1 MIKKI
6 ILATLVS
13 LAPLAAQEL
22 IVTGQNNMVKTQ
34 LPEET
39 HSVYLGSFLAQ
50 GYIPAQ
56 DVFRIDAPVEGV
68 IERLNVNIYEPIKK
82 GKLVAVIKSPK
93 MLELE
98 STYINLL
105 IEEEYNAHE
114 VARLKPLYE
123 ATVVPKK
130 QYLKALNTL
139 AKYETQ
145 SKFYYHLLQQW
156 GLSKE
161 QVDTIKKSKKPIPDI
176 EVYAPIDGVIN
187 DLNIFP
193 KMYVQRGEHM
203 MTILD
208 DNDAHLVVALPLRLA
223 KRLKLNQKLYVG
235 EKPVIVESIAAEIDS
250 RTQTVAVHLLPE
262 ASMHIML
269 NEKKNIK
276 LYWPQNAYK
285 LPSSAIIDYNDSEAV
300 FVKVSNGYKLIGVS
314 VLGRNNENVYVISS
328 ALKAQDAVAISGV
341 ISLKGA
347 LQGQSDD

>member
-6 ILATLVS
+6 IIATMLTLVPL
-13 LAPLAAQEL
+13 LANDLVVA
-22 IVTGQNNMVKTQ
+22 GQNNMVKTKA
-34 LPEET
+34 PEKT
-39 HSVYLGSFLAQ
+39 DSVYLGSFLAK
-50 GYIPAQ
+50 GYIPSK
-56 DVFRIDAPVEGV
+56 DVFRIDASVEGV
-68 IERLNVNIYEPIKK
+68 IQKLNVEIYNPIKK
-82 GKLVAVIKSPK
+82 GRLVAVIKSPK

-105 IEEEYNAHE
+105 IEEEYNANE

-139 AKYETQ
+139 AKFETQ
-145 SKFYYHLLQQW
+145 SKFYYHLLQEW

-161 QVDTIKKSKKPIPDI
+161 QVESIKESKKPIPEI
-176 EVYAPIDGVIN
+176 NVYAPIGGVVN

-203 MTILD
+203 MTILN
-208 DNDAHLVVALPLRLA
+208 DNHAHLVVALPLKIA
-223 KRLKLNQKLYVG
+223 KKLKLGQKLFISNESVT
-235 EKPVIVESIAAEIDS
+235 VESIAAEIDA

-262 ASMHIML
+262 KSMKIML

-276 LYWPQNAYK
+276 LYWSKEAYK
-285 LPSSAIIDYNDSEAV
+285 LPSSAIIDVDDNDAI
-300 FVKVSNGYKLIGVS
+300 FVKVSNGYKLVQVS
-314 VLGRNNENVYVISS
+314 ILGRNNNNVYVVSDS
-328 ALKAQDAVAISGV
+328 LTLNDEVAISGV